1 MLSACAIAL
10 LYARVSSMNNTPDL
24 KPSTLP
30 ASALGFL
37 IFFMLSWVIR
47 LTVMPYGIFVWLQ
60 FAVIIIWLAKLLF
73 DLARWLRA
81 DKEARPRM
89 KFPKKTALALLCVV
103 LLVGYMVYLIM
114 RDIQEFL

>member
-1 MLSACAIAL
+1 
-10 LYARVSSMNNTPDL
+10 MNNIPDL
-24 KPSTLP
+24 KPSSIP

-37 IFFMLSWVIR
+37 IFVILSWVIR
-47 LTVMPYGIFVWLQ
+47 LTVIPYAIFAWLQ
-60 FAVIIIWLAKLLF
+60 FAVIIIWLAKILF

-103 LLVGYMVYLIM
+103 LLVGYFVYLIM

>member
-10 LYARVSSMNNTPDL
+10 LHARASFMNNTPDL

-30 ASALGFL
+30 ASALAFL
-37 IFFMLSWVIR
+37 IFFILSWVIR
-47 LTVMPYGIFVWLQ
+47 LTVMPYGIFGWLQ
-60 FAVIIIWLAKLLF
+60 FAMIIIWLAKLLF

-103 LLVGYMVYLIM
+103 LLVGYFVYLIM